1 MRVHYGS
8 SFPRKAGVTDNEEA
22 ASRYLT
28 TRIFG
33 GPFFRPNGGCP
44 RQ

>member
-1 MRVHYGS
+1 MTVDSERAPQHAQRNPLSHV
-8 SFPRKAGVTDNEEA
+8 P
-22 ASRYLT
+22 YLT